1 MSADTSPAAATA
13 TVALIGNPNTGK
25 TTLFNAL
32 TGLSQHVGN
41 YPGATV
47 ERKVG
52 RLDLD
57 SSGAVDLLDLPG
69 TYSLAAHS
77 PDEIVA
83 VDVLLSQRADAA
95 PVDAILAIVD
105 ASNLQR
111 NFYLI
116 SQLVELDRPLL
127 IALNMTDVSQRR
139 GMTIDA
145 ARLAQRLGV
154 PIVPISARQRQG
166 LDQLRQILAALLKGD
181 EPARAQTRPTFPAE
195 LQRQVDALAGRQVP
209 DADGS
214 QRTLSAVEVFRALVD
229 EAGSVEQRL
238 SERLGPD
245 FAAEL
250 SASRQ
255 DVGTSDPLSGLES
268 EARYAWIDQVVEG
281 CVHQPDSLQSHRSD
295 RIDRVLTH
303 GVVGT
308 LIFVAL
314 NALVFQAIYTWAG
327 PMMDGIDALFGHLGA
342 WAGDLL
348 PPGALHSLIVD
359 GVIGGVGGVLIFL
372 PQIAILFLFIALLE
386 DCGYMARAA
395 LLMDRLLTR
404 CGLSGKS
411 FIPLL
416 SSFACAVP
424 GIMSA
429 RTIDDWRDRFT
440 TIVVAPLMSCS
451 ARLPV
456 YILFIAAFIP
466 DRPLLGGWFNL
477 QGLVLLGMYS
487 IGIVVAIPLAW
498 LLKKTLLKGEA
509 PPFLMELPSYKVPTP
524 RTVFLRVYHSGSA
537 FVVRAGS
544 IILATT
550 IAMWALAY
558 FPHSEDII
566 AHAQYEQ
573 ERVRAQTIYQGDKL
587 ETALA
592 TIDQRQA
599 ADLIGDS
606 YLGRAGR
613 WIEPA
618 VQPLGWDW
626 RIGMATLAS
635 FPAREV
641 IISVLGTIYS
651 LGGDQDE
658 ESSDL
663 RTALHKSTWPDGRPV
678 FNIPVALSIMVFFA
692 LCAQCAATLAT
703 IQRETN
709 SWLWPLFT
717 FVYMT
722 GLAYVGAFITYQL
735 TMWLG
740 WGG

>member
-1 MSADTSPAAATA
+1 MSAETPPAA

-47 ERKVG
+47 ERKIG
-52 RLDLD
+52 HLDL
-57 SSGAVDLLDLPG
+57 SPSGAVDLFDLPG

-77 PDEIVA
+77 PDEILA

-105 ASNLQR
+105 ASNLHR

-127 IALNMTDVSQRR
+127 IALNMTDVAQRR
-139 GMTIDA
+139 GVRIDA
-145 ARLAQRLGV
+145 AGLAQRLGV
-154 PIVPISARQRQG
+154 PVVPISARQRQG
-166 LDQLRQILAALLKGD
+166 LDELRQALAALIYGD
-181 EPARAQTRPTFPAE
+181 APARAQTRPTFPAA
-195 LQRQVDALAGRQVP
+195 LQGQVDALAGRQIP

-214 QRTLSAVEVFRALVD
+214 LRTLSPVEALRALVD
-229 EAGSVEQRL
+229 EDGSVEQRL
-238 SERLGPD
+238 NERLGPE

-250 SASRQ
+250 TTSRNA
-255 DVGTSDPLSGLES
+255 VGTSDPLSGLES
-268 EARYAWIDQVVEG
+268 EARYAWIDQVIG
-281 CVHQPDSLQSHRSD
+281 DCLQQPGHLQSHRSD

-303 GVVGT
+303 SIGGT
-308 LIFVAL
+308 FIFIAI

-327 PMMDGIDALFGHLGA
+327 PLMDIIDTLFGQVGA
-342 WAGDLL
+342 WAGAIL
-348 PPGALHSLIVD
+348 PQGPLRSLVVD
-359 GVIGGVGGVLIFL
+359 GIIGGVGGVLIFL

-429 RTIDDWRDRFT
+429 RTIEDRRDRFT
-440 TIVVAPLMSCS
+440 TILVAPLMSCS

-456 YILFIAAFIP
+456 YILFIGAFIP
-466 DRPLLGGWFNL
+466 DQPLLGGFFNL

-487 IGIVVAIPLAW
+487 IGILVAIPLAW

-509 PPFLMELPSYKVPTP
+509 PPFLMELPSYKVPAP
-524 RTVFLRVYHSGSA
+524 RTILLRVYHSGSA
-537 FVVRAGS
+537 FVTRAGS

-558 FPHSEDII
+558 FPRSETVIE
-566 AHAQYEQ
+566 QYEQ
-573 ERVRAQTIYQGDKL
+573 ERVEAHTLHQDDALT
-587 ETALA
+587 TALA
-592 TIDQRQA
+592 AINQRQA
-599 ADLIGDS
+599 ADLIS
-606 YLGRAGR
+606 ASFLGQAGM

-618 VQPLGWDW
+618 VRPLGWDW

-663 RTALHKSTWPDGRPV
+663 RAALHKSTWPDGRPV
-678 FNIPVALSIMVFFA
+678 FNVPVVLSIMVFFA

-717 FVYMT
+717 FAYMT